1 MKIRFIPCL
10 LLLIPA
16 LTALVASAR
25 EDTAPANARPLAIV
39 VVESTKNQA
48 GGAISAFDRL
58 DMAFQ
63 NVIKKRKWPVTLTV
77 ERFAA
82 NTPAHETELRV
93 TNMSVRKDT
102 PGELKFRGWMV
113 LTTPDKKE
121 DFGIITYSY
130 YPRPA
135 EQTDDVLD
143 KVYRGAANEAAD
155 KMEPILFP
163 KTADAK

>member
-10 LLLIPA
+10 LLLVPSLA
-16 LTALVASAR
+16 ALVASAR
-25 EDTAPANARPLAIV
+25 EDTAAAAARPLAVV
-39 VVESTKNQA
+39 VVENAKNQV
-48 GGAISAFDRL
+48 GGAISDFDRF

-63 NVIKKRKWPVTLTV
+63 QIVKKRSWPVTLKV

-130 YPRPA
+130 YPRPT
-135 EQTDDVLD
+135 EHTDDVMD
-143 KVYRGAANEAAD
+143 KVFRGAANEAAD

>member
-10 LLLIPA
+10 LLLVPA
-16 LTALVASAR
+16 LAASVASAR
-25 EDTAPANARPLAIV
+25 EDTAPASARPLAIV
-39 VVESTKNQA
+39 VVESTKNQI
-48 GGAISAFDRL
+48 GGAISDFDRF
-58 DMAFQ
+58 DMAFHK
-63 NVIKKRKWPVTLTV
+63 VIEKRKWPVALKV

-113 LTTPDKKE
+113 LTAQDKKE
-121 DFGIITYSY
+121 DFGVITYSY

-143 KVYRGAANEAAD
+143 KVFRGAAEEAAD

-163 KTADAK
+163 KP